1 VARDGLTVAV
11 TGPTGDLGI
20 ALVSRLERS
29 RGIKRV
35 VAMARRPFDPA
46 ERGWRKTEYRR
57 GDVQDRASVRAVVE
71 DADVVVHL
79 AFSILGEGAATRAIN
94 VEGSRN
100 VFEAAVESGAQ
111 RICYASSI
119 AAYGFHDDNP
129 TWIREDVP
137 PRGTPEHFYSQQKA
151 EVEQVLRS
159 VLDVASGDTTAYVF
173 RPCIVAGPEA
183 RMPLEEMMP
192 YIRLS
197 ERVPDAVMRLLSSM
211 PILRPV
217 VPDTGLRF
225 QLVHEDDVAQAFVA
239 AVHGRGAPGP
249 YNLAGSGTI
258 TMSDIADALG
268 WYSISIPELTVE
280 AAAEVLERLPAMPE
294 WASWIQA
301 ARKPLLVKTDRARKE
316 LRWRPKHSTRATL
329 RELVAGYR
337 AEQRAR

>member
-1 VARDGLTVAV
+1 
-11 TGPTGDLGI
+11 
-20 ALVSRLERS
+20 
-29 RGIKRV
+29 
-35 VAMARRPFDPA
+35 
-46 ERGWRKTEYRR
+46 
-57 GDVQDRASVRAVVE
+57 VRAVVE
-71 DADVVVHL
+71 GADVVVHL
-79 AFSILGEGAATRAIN
+79 AFSIMGEGAATRAIN
-94 VEGSRN
+94 VDGSRN
-100 VFEAAVESGAQ
+100 VFEAAIEAGVQ

-119 AAYGFHDDNP
+119 AAYGFHEDNP

-137 PRGTPEHFYSQQKA
+137 PRGSPEHFYSQQKA

-159 VLDVASGDTTAYVF
+159 VLDVAGGRTAAYVF

-183 RMPLEEMMP
+183 RMPLEEMIP

-197 ERVPDAVMRLLSSM
+197 ERVPQAVTRLLASM
-211 PILRPV
+211 PMLRPV
-217 VPDTGLRF
+217 LPDTGLRF

-239 AVHGRGAPGP
+239 GVHGRGSPGP

-268 WYSISIPELTVE
+268 WYSLSIPDLTVE
-280 AAAEVLERLPAMPE
+280 AAAEVIERLPVAPE
-294 WASWIQA
+294 RASWIQA
-301 ARKPLLVKTDRARKE
+301 VRRPLLVKTDRARKE